1 MLEPTKDSYSNQE
14 RDADGGYTATLAV
27 YHEQIARDLR
37 TKTGDLMP
45 VAADQYLFAAKGT
58 DDDRRAAVDAWA
70 ADHHVTAGWDDR
82 FGYHAKVMF
91 GPMSEVAIVV
101 RERNAEHMAPY
112 LAERRAAIQRAA
124 DETLAVTQPERAS

>member
-1 MLEPTKDSYSNQE
+1 MPNQYMTDWAQAQH
-14 RDADGGYTATLAV
+14 DADGGFAATLAAG
-27 YHEQIARDLR
+27 HAKIAADLR
-37 TKTGDLMP
+37 DHAGDLMP
-45 VAADQYLFAAKGT
+45 VAADQYLFATQGT

-91 GPMSEVAIVV
+91 GPMSEVAMVV

-112 LAERRAAIQRAA
+112 LAERRAAIQAAA
-124 DETLAVTQPERAS
+124 DETLAVTQPDRAA